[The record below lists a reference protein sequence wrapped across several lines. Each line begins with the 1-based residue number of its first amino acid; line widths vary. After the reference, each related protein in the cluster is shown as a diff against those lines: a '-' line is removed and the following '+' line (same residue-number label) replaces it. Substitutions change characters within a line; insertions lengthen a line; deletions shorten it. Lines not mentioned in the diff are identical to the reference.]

1 MIEIQRIQLQKH
13 IAILNAMG
21 CAFVVRDPEGVVHKS
36 TIPFDPA
43 IPDPKRFVQRDYSA
57 FKIKTR
63 IAALKVGD
71 VDVFVLDDAAK
82 AGGITLGSLGSA
94 VSAAG
99 ILMFG
104 KGAFTT
110 QRVGETIQCMRTA

>member
-21 CAFVVRDPEGVVHKS
+21 CAFIVRDPDGNIHKS
-36 TIPFDPA
+36 TIPLDPA
-43 IPDPKRFVQRDYSA
+43 APEPKRFAHRDYSS
-57 FKIKTR
+57 FNIKAR
-63 IAALKVGD
+63 IVALKVGD

-82 AGGITLGSLGSA
+82 EGGITLGSLGSA

-99 ILMFG
+99 ILKFG
-104 KGAFTT
+104 KGSFTT

>member
-21 CAFVVRDPEGVVHKS
+21 CAFIVRDPDGVIHKS
-36 TIPFDPA
+36 TIPLDPA
-43 IPDPKRFVQRDYSA
+43 APKPKRDYSG
-57 FKIKTR
+57 FGIKAR
-63 IAALKVGD
+63 ITALKVGD
-71 VDVFVLDDAAK
+71 VDVFILDAVAK

-99 ILMFG
+99 ILKFG